1 MVPLD
6 EALAQISDIRG
17 HLVRTEVFRGYRS
30 ATVAFSAVVAVG
42 TAGLQAVLIP
52 DPARATRDYLI
63 LWVGAAAL
71 CLIVTAVEMSV
82 RYARSVSPLAA
93 RHACLAVEQFL
104 PCVVAGALLTAVL
117 FRYASEALWMLPG
130 LWAILFS
137 LGIFASWRLLPRQTF
152 LVAIYYLL
160 AGVLCLA
167 VARGDHSFSP
177 WAMGGTFG
185 IGQGLA
191 AAVLYHTLERSHERA

>member
-17 HLVRTEVFRGYRS
+17 HLARTETFRGYRS
-30 ATVAFSAVVAVG
+30 ATVGFSAIVAVG
-42 TAGLQAVLIP
+42 AAGLQAALIP
-52 DPARATRDYLI
+52 DPATATRDYLI
-63 LWVGAAAL
+63 LWIGAAAL
-71 CLIVTAVEMSV
+71 CLAVTAVEMSV
-82 RYARSVSPLAA
+82 RCARAVSSLAV
-93 RHACLAVEQFL
+93 RHACLAAEQFL

-117 FRYASEALWMLPG
+117 FRYAADALWTLPG
-130 LWAILFS
+130 LWSILFS
-137 LGIFASWRLLPRQTF
+137 LGIFASWRLLPRETF
-152 LVAIYYLL
+152 WVAVYYLL
-160 AGVLCLA
+160 AGLLCLA
-167 VARGDHSFSP
+167 AARGDSAFSP